1 MDKWESKF
9 AARLAK
15 VEGQDAAH
23 DWGHVRRVRGN
34 ALLLSGGTAAALEV
48 VLPAVWLHDGVAVA
62 KDSPER
68 GRASRLAGAWGR
80 EVMEA
85 VGYPTEY
92 HDAVVH
98 AIEAHSFSA
107 GIRPETLEAK
117 IVQDAD
123 RLDALGA
130 IGIARC
136 FAVGGA
142 LGRSFYEA
150 GDPFCEAREPDDG
163 TYTVDHFY
171 AKLLTLPATMQTA
184 GGKKEAERRVNI
196 MRGFL
201 AELRREV
208 DGADGTVGMER

>member
-1 MDKWESKF
+1 MDEWEAKF
-9 AARLAK
+9 AARLETVA
-15 VEGQDAAH
+15 GQDAAH
-23 DWGHVRRVRGN
+23 DVGHVRRVRGN
-34 ALLLSGGTAAALEV
+34 AVLLSAGTEAKLEV

-68 GRASRLAGAWGR
+68 GRASRLAGAWARG
-80 EVMEA
+80 VMKEI
-85 VGYPTEY
+85 GYPAEY

-107 GIRPETLEAK
+107 GIPPETLEAK

-142 LGRSFYEA
+142 LGRALYA
-150 GDPFCEAREPDDG
+150 ADDPFCETREPDDG
-163 TYTVDHFY
+163 TYTLDHFY
-171 AKLLTLPATMQTA
+171 AKLFTLPATMQTA
-184 GGKKEAERRVNI
+184 AGRAEAERRVEV
-196 MRGFL
+196 MRGFV
-201 AELRREV
+201 ADFGREIAN
-208 DGADGTVGMER
+208 G